1 MSPTDLLV
9 IGVAVVLGGLVK
21 SVTGMGLPLIA
32 LPIISLFVSPET
44 GIAILAI
51 PSIVQ
56 NAGIIATNW
65 HARHDTRG
73 LATFCVAGGVGVV
86 IGTLSLGA
94 VPEQITLIALNATI
108 ISWLYQRFRNPN
120 HDVPQRKERMYS
132 PVAGLIAGVFQGGS
146 GVSGPVVAAW
156 HQALRLPRDAF
167 VFSIATAFGLI
178 GIAQT
183 ITLGVK
189 GHLEGRLLV
198 SLLIAIIVL
207 GSVPFG
213 PPLRRRLSGT
223 AFDRAVLVL
232 VIASC
237 LSLTTDIIASF
248 VR

>member
-1 MSPTDLLV
+1 MSSIDLLV
-9 IGVAVVLGGLVK
+9 IGVAVVAGALVK

-32 LPIISLFVSPET
+32 LPIISLFVTPET
-44 GIAILAI
+44 GIAVLAI
-51 PSIVQ
+51 PAIVQ
-56 NAGIIATNW
+56 NVGIVSTNW

-73 LATFCVAGGVGVV
+73 LTSFCLAGGVGVI

-94 VPEQITLIALNATI
+94 VPEQVTLIALNATVI
-108 ISWLYQRFRNPN
+108 AWLYQRLRNPD
-120 HDVPQRKERMYS
+120 HRVPERNERTMS
-132 PVAGLIAGVFQGGS
+132 PVSGIVAGVFQGGS

-178 GIAQT
+178 GVVQT
-183 ITLGVK
+183 ATLAAK

-198 SLLIAIIVL
+198 SLLISAVVL
-207 GSVPFG
+207 ASVPLG
-213 PPLRRRLSGT
+213 PPLRRRLSGA
-223 AFDRAVLVL
+223 AFDQAVLTL

-237 LSLTTDIIASF
+237 ISLSIDIIVSF

>member
-1 MSPTDLLV
+1 MSTADLLIV
-9 IGVAVVLGGLVK
+9 GVAVVLGALVK

-44 GIAILAI
+44 GIAVLAI
-51 PSIVQ
+51 PAIVQ
-56 NAGIIATNW
+56 NVGIVATNW
-65 HARHDTRG
+65 HARSQTRG
-73 LATFCVAGGVGVV
+73 LLSFCLAGGVGV
-86 IGTLSLGA
+86 ILGTLSLGA
-94 VPEQITLIALNATI
+94 VPEQVTLIALNATI
-108 ISWLYQRFRNPN
+108 ISWLYQRLRNPDHHVS
-120 HDVPQRKERMYS
+120 HDKERTYS
-132 PVAGLIAGVFQGGS
+132 PIAGLIAGVFQGGS

-178 GIAQT
+178 GIVQT
-183 ITLGVK
+183 ITLAAR

-198 SLLIAIIVL
+198 SLLISVIVL
-207 GSVPFG
+207 SSVPFG
-213 PPLRRRLSGT
+213 PPLRRRLSGA

-237 LSLTTDIIASF
+237 ISLTVDIIVSF